1 MPLVLLNK
9 SVEVDHF
16 VTIGILV
23 VPVTF
28 GSRLARKYAMQVA
41 IKLLSVSVDLQL
53 LLLVLWR
60 MPFVSRARGVWL
72 LWVDRLRTNGDGRM
86 KILEQLRFI
95 IVILRSR

>member
-1 MPLVLLNK
+1 MPLVLLTK
-9 SVEVDHF
+9 SIEVDNF
-16 VTIGILV
+16 ITIGILV
-23 VPVTF
+23 VPMTF

-72 LWVDRLRTNGDGRM
+72 LWVDRLRSDGNGRM